1 MAARKYEEMTNDE
14 KIKTNERRI
23 KRLFRDIEKD
33 RRQFVDAI
41 IYQFAFTTVTL
52 ERLVAEL
59 NAGDVLEHFEQG
71 KQKFMRENPA
81 LKSYNTTVKSFT
93 ALANQLLNALP
104 RPQQKSAGDELMSFI
119 TKPPAAVK
127 K

>member
-1 MAARKYEEMTNDE
+1 MAAKKYEEMTNDE

-59 NAGDVLEHFEQG
+59 NSGDVLEHFEQG
-71 KQKFMRENPA
+71 SQKFMRENPA

-104 RPQQKSAGDELMSFI
+104 PPQQKSAGDELMSFI
-119 TKPPAAVK
+119 TKPPTAVK

>member
-71 KQKFMRENPA
+71 SQKFMRENPA

>member
-59 NAGDVLEHFEQG
+59 NSGEVLEHFEQG
-71 KQKFMRENPA
+71 SQKFLREHPA
-81 LKSYNTTVKSFT
+81 LRSYNTTVKSFT

-104 RPQQKSAGDELMSFI
+104 PPQQKSAGDELMSFI

>member
-59 NAGDVLEHFEQG
+59 NSGEVLEHFEQG
-71 KQKFMRENPA
+71 SQKFLREHPA
-81 LKSYNTTVKSFT
+81 LRSYNTTVKSFI

-104 RPQQKSAGDELMSFI
+104 PPQQKSAGDELMSFI